1 MRVNDRVT
9 LTTSINPARLDNLL
23 SLGGNAGDSAMLNK
37 ICLWIA
43 GVAAF
48 ICLAPLLAYAVSVHS
63 DFGSG
68 LAQILKENTNHTV
81 DD

>member
-1 MRVNDRVT
+1 M
-9 LTTSINPARLDNLL
+9 L
-23 SLGGNAGDSAMLNK
+23 SKFCS
-37 ICLWIA
+37 WI
-43 GVAAF
+43 VAIVAF
-48 ICLAPLLAYAVSVHS
+48 ICLTPLLAYAVSVHS